1 MRRIM
6 EKKAAGMKA
15 KERILAALLS
25 TALLLSAMPPV
36 SAMAKSPAAPVE
48 GQIQSF
54 AEQPGGQTPV
64 LTDVT
69 ETIPETADNAAQS
82 CICQT
87 QCIPAAGETPAVIDS
102 VCPVCAPDGADLDD
116 CLGKPANR
124 SLGDPKTSTTL
135 AVTFGSNGSGG
146 ASITDN
152 DMKNAVEAALNQ
164 AGGKKPDF
172 TTIQLTGDAAEITG
186 WNWKYLIN
194 LYMENSDWSG
204 LTTLDLSGMGSLT
217 NVKNEKLSYKTI
229 FQLTSVNF
237 PSSLTTI
244 GAYAFYDCTG
254 LTSVNLPKGLTT
266 IGDHAFASCTGLA
279 GMMFPESIQ
288 TIKPGAFDSGSGLLN
303 FEVNDNNL
311 YFTTKD
317 GVLYDKAKT
326 TLLFYPP
333 GRSGDFTVP
342 DGVTAIEDRAFASCR
357 LSGVNFPEGLQTIGE
372 FAFSSSRALKK
383 TTFPDSLQ
391 TIGGRAFLD
400 CTGLKEI
407 TFPENLQIIGESA
420 FYDCTSLS
428 SLDFL
433 GDAPPIVGD
442 YAFYNVGSTGVIYYP
457 EGANGY
463 MDTWKNGIGLG
474 SGWMLQPATLTV
486 LFDSNGSGGNSLDDN
501 EMKTAVEAA
510 LVLARMDKTKI
521 STIKLTGSARQI
533 TNHNWMYLRGLHTAD
548 SGWDH
553 LISLDL
559 SEMGSLI
566 QVDAAGYSKYAATK
580 FTSAAFP
587 SSLQTIGEHA
597 FQNCGGLI
605 SVTFPADAQL
615 KTIGDDAFASCAGL
629 TSVSFPKGLQTIG
642 KSAFASCAG
651 LTNVSLPESLQTIGD
666 NAFFSCTGL
675 EAFEVDTNNPNF
687 SSKDGVL
694 YKAKSTL
701 LQYPIAKSGTAFT
714 VPDEV
719 SAIGD
724 SAFASCGD
732 LTGVSFPEG
741 LKTIGESAF
750 CYCVSL
756 SYLLF
761 LGDTPPIVG
770 SYAFDNVAPAGV
782 ICYPAGANRYTDAW
796 KNSINLGSGWML
808 QSDTLTVSFDSNG
821 SGGTN
826 ITNNEMKTAV
836 EAALALVG
844 VDKTKI
850 TTIKLTGS
858 ATQITDSNWEYLLHL
873 YSEDSEW
880 SSLTTLDLS
889 GMGSFTTVED
899 GKNINFFLT
908 KLVELRF
915 PDSLKTIGRNA
926 FVACYNLTKLS
937 FPEGLQTIESSA
949 FNGCDGLTK
958 LSFPESLQTIG
969 FSAFQGCDGLESVSF
984 PENLKTI
991 GSSAFQSCGSL
1002 ESVSFPANAKLET
1015 IENNTFNNCVSLTD
1029 VSFPEGLKIIEKSVF
1044 YGCVSLT
1051 DVSFPANIQTIG
1063 KSAFNGCAGLTSV
1076 SFPANLQTIGNY
1088 AFASCTGLTSVSLP
1102 EGLETIEAQSFSNCG
1117 SLKAFEVET
1126 DNLYFLGKDGVLY
1139 NKVNNTL
1146 LQYPIAK
1153 SGTSFNVP
1161 DGVTA
1166 IGDYAFDSCGSLTS
1180 VSFPESLQTIG
1191 NNAFASCGSLTSVSL
1206 PESLQTIGSS
1216 VFESCASLTSVR
1228 FPESLQT
1235 IGVSVF
1241 ESCTSLTSVIFPA
1254 NAQLQTI
1261 GASAFA
1267 SCSSLEEITFP
1278 ASLSVIG
1285 FEAFACCGNLSSL
1298 TFLRDTPAFSH
1309 FSAFTGIAS
1318 AGVIYYPAGSEKYTE
1333 AWKKD
1338 KLVLGPDWKLAP
1350 AYRLKVEHGAGDGT
1364 YGADVRVTVKA
1375 DTPPSGQV
1383 FDKWVSSGGRFDN
1396 ANSATTTFTM
1406 PAAHATVTA
1415 TYKDDTPP
1423 PGHTHFFD
1431 SAWRYDN
1438 NNHWHECTAG
1448 DGARADE
1455 AAHTASEWITDKAAA
1470 KTEAGSRHKE
1480 CTVCHYVMQTES
1492 IAPTGPTDITVD
1504 GAPFTVTINESTI
1517 PQTGDTANPLPWLL
1531 AMLAA
1536 LTGGAALLLY
1546 RKCRCTKRHG

>member
-54 AEQPGGQTPV
+54 AAQPGEQTPV

-146 ASITDN
+146 ASLTDN

-186 WNWKYLIN
+186 WNWKYLTN

-217 NVKNEKLSYKTI
+217 KVKNEKLSYKTI

-254 LTSVNLPKGLTT
+254 LTSVSLPKGLTT

-342 DGVTAIEDRAFASCR
+342 DGVNAIEDRAFASSR

-372 FAFSSSRALKK
+372 FAFSGSRALKK

-521 STIKLTGSARQI
+521 TTIKLTGSARQI

-615 KTIGDDAFASCAGL
+615 KTIGDDAFASC
-629 TSVSFPKGLQTIG
+629 
-642 KSAFASCAG
+642 
-651 LTNVSLPESLQTIGD
+651 
-666 NAFFSCTGL
+666 
-675 EAFEVDTNNPNF
+675 
-687 SSKDGVL
+687 
-694 YKAKSTL
+694 
-701 LQYPIAKSGTAFT
+701 
-714 VPDEV
+714 
-719 SAIGD
+719 
-724 SAFASCGD
+724 GD

-741 LKTIGESAF
+741 LQTIGESAF

-899 GKNINFFLT
+899 GKNINFRLT

-915 PDSLKTIGRNA
+915 PDSLKTIGRTA

-937 FPEGLQTIESSA
+937 FPEGLQTIGSSA

-958 LSFPESLQTIG
+958 LNFPESLQTIE

-991 GSSAFQSCGSL
+991 GSSAFQSCSSL

-1015 IENNTFNNCVSLTD
+1015 IEESA
-1029 VSFPEGLKIIEKSVF
+1029 F

-1051 DVSFPANIQTIG
+1051 DVSLPEGLKIIG

-1088 AFASCTGLTSVSLP
+1088 AFASCTGLTSVSFP
-1102 EGLETIEAQSFSNCG
+1102 EGLETIETQSFSNCG
-1117 SLKAFEVET
+1117 SLKAFEVDT
-1126 DNLYFLGKDGVLY
+1126 DNLYFLSKDGVLY

-1153 SGTSFNVP
+1153 SGTSYTVP

-1166 IGDYAFDSCGSLTS
+1166 IGDYAFASCGNLTS

-1191 NNAFASCGSLTSVSL
+1191 
-1206 PESLQTIGSS
+1206 SS
-1216 VFESCASLTSVR
+1216 A
-1228 FPESLQT
+1228 
-1235 IGVSVF
+1235 F

-1278 ASLSVIG
+1278 ASLSTIG
-1285 FEAFACCGNLSSL
+1285 VEAFAYSGNLSSL

-1396 ANSATTTFTM
+1396 ANSATTTFIM

-1546 RKCRCTKRHG
+1546 RKCRCTKRRG

>member
-48 GQIQSF
+48 GQIQSS
-54 AEQPGGQTPV
+54 AAQPGGQTPV

-102 VCPVCAPDGADLDD
+102 VCPVCAPDGADLDG

-135 AVTFGSNGSGG
+135 VVTFGSNGSGG

-172 TTIQLTGDAAEITG
+172 TTIQLTGDATEITG

-229 FQLTSVNF
+229 FQLTSVNL

-254 LTSVNLPKGLTT
+254 LTSVSLPKGLTT

-372 FAFSSSRALKK
+372 FAFSGSRALKK

-521 STIKLTGSARQI
+521 TTIKLTGSARQI

-675 EAFEVDTNNPNF
+675 EAFEVISNNPNF

-724 SAFASCGD
+724 SAFESCGLTSVSFPESLRTIGDSAFASCGD
-732 LTGVSFPEG
+732 LTGVSF
-741 LKTIGESAF
+741 
-750 CYCVSL
+750 
-756 SYLLF
+756 
-761 LGDTPPIVG
+761 
-770 SYAFDNVAPAGV
+770 
-782 ICYPAGANRYTDAW
+782 
-796 KNSINLGSGWML
+796 
-808 QSDTLTVSFDSNG
+808 
-821 SGGTN
+821 
-826 ITNNEMKTAV
+826 
-836 EAALALVG
+836 
-844 VDKTKI
+844 
-850 TTIKLTGS
+850 
-858 ATQITDSNWEYLLHL
+858 
-873 YSEDSEW
+873 
-880 SSLTTLDLS
+880 
-889 GMGSFTTVED
+889 
-899 GKNINFFLT
+899 
-908 KLVELRF
+908 
-915 PDSLKTIGRNA
+915 
-926 FVACYNLTKLS
+926 
-937 FPEGLQTIESSA
+937 
-949 FNGCDGLTK
+949 
-958 LSFPESLQTIG
+958 
-969 FSAFQGCDGLESVSF
+969 
-984 PENLKTI
+984 
-991 GSSAFQSCGSL
+991 
-1002 ESVSFPANAKLET
+1002 
-1015 IENNTFNNCVSLTD
+1015 
-1029 VSFPEGLKIIEKSVF
+1029 
-1044 YGCVSLT
+1044 
-1051 DVSFPANIQTIG
+1051 
-1063 KSAFNGCAGLTSV
+1063 
-1076 SFPANLQTIGNY
+1076 
-1088 AFASCTGLTSVSLP
+1088 P

-1126 DNLYFLGKDGVLY
+1126 DNLYFLSKDGVLY

-1166 IGDYAFDSCGSLTS
+1166 IGDYAFDSCGNLTS

-1191 NNAFASCGSLTSVSL
+1191 NNAFASCGSLTSVSF

-1285 FEAFACCGNLSSL
+1285 FEAFAYCGNLSSL
-1298 TFLRDTPAFSH
+1298 TFLRDAPAFSH

-1350 AYRLKVEHGAGDGT
+1350 AYRLEVEHGAGDGT

-1415 TYKDDTPP
+1415 TYKDGTPP

-1546 RKCRCTKRHG
+1546 RKCRCTKRRG

>member
-36 SAMAKSPAAPVE
+36 SAMAKNPAAPVE

-54 AEQPGGQTPV
+54 AAQPGGQTPV
-64 LTDVT
+64 LTDVS

-146 ASITDN
+146 ESITDN

-254 LTSVNLPKGLTT
+254 LTSVSLPKGLTT
-266 IGDHAFASCTGLA
+266 IGDHAFASCTGIA

-288 TIKPGAFDSGSGLLN
+288 TIKPGAFDSGSGLLK

-474 SGWMLQPATLTV
+474 SGWMLQPTTLTV
-486 LFDSNGSGGNSLDDN
+486 LFDSNGNGGNSLDDN

-521 STIKLTGSARQI
+521 TTIKLTGSARQI

-597 FQNCGGLI
+597 FQNCGELI

-782 ICYPAGANRYTDAW
+782 IYYPAGANMYTDAW
-796 KNSINLGSGWML
+796 KKSISLGSGWML
-808 QSDTLTVSFDSNG
+808 QSDTLTVTFDSNG

-858 ATQITDSNWEYLLHL
+858 ATQITDSNWEYLLYL

-889 GMGSFTTVED
+889 GMGSFTTVEA
-899 GKNINFFLT
+899 GININFLLT

-991 GSSAFQSCGSL
+991 GSSAFQSCSSL

-1015 IENNTFNNCVSLTD
+1015 IENNTFTNCVSLTD
-1029 VSFPEGLKIIEKSVF
+1029 VSFPEGLKIIGIF
-1044 YGCVSLT
+1044 
-1051 DVSFPANIQTIG
+1051 
-1063 KSAFNGCAGLTSV
+1063 AFNGCAGLTSV

-1088 AFASCTGLTSVSLP
+1088 AFASCTGLTSVSFP

-1126 DNLYFLGKDGVLY
+1126 DNLHFLSKDGVLY

-1166 IGDYAFDSCGSLTS
+1166 IGDYAFDSCGNLTS

-1191 NNAFASCGSLTSVSL
+1191 NNAFASCGSLTSVSF

-1216 VFESCASLTSVR
+1216 VFKSCASLTSVR
-1228 FPESLQT
+1228 FPESLQS
-1235 IGVSVF
+1235 IGFSAF

-1278 ASLSVIG
+1278 ASLSAIG
-1285 FEAFACCGNLSSL
+1285 VETFAYCGNLSSL
-1298 TFLRDTPAFSH
+1298 TFLRDAPAFSH

-1396 ANSATTTFTM
+1396 ANSATTTFIM

-1546 RKCRCTKRHG
+1546 RKCRCTKRRG